1 MLNKEHS
8 IIITRNSLPGGS
20 CEEVPPVP
28 ATVAGRRFWVS
39 QAICSGEKGAGSP
52 LGSGSPICIR
62 FRIESNSHDS
72 LVALGACHVSR
83 SEYRCAHARVR
94 CFVNYG

>member
-28 ATVAGRRFWVS
+28 ATVAGRRYWVS
-39 QAICSGEKGAGSP
+39 QAICSGENGAGSP
-52 LGSGSPICIR
+52 LAHP
-62 FRIESNSHDS
+62 F
-72 LVALGACHVSR
+72 VLGLGLRATVTIP
-83 SEYRCAHARVR
+83 
-94 CFVNYG
+94 